1 MTNLPSL
8 RTFLRHHKA
17 LDKSPFCVNPVVAN
31 YCLFSIV
38 ACKLEV
44 FRRLFMQ
51 SFAFPLSFGWKGNCF
66 KNLAKPSTFNFFDQ
80 FS

>member
-38 ACKLEV
+38 GNNYH
-44 FRRLFMQ
+44 
-51 SFAFPLSFGWKGNCF
+51 SLSKTN
-66 KNLAKPSTFNFFDQ
+66 KHRSPT
-80 FS
+80 